1 MIDART
7 LDDLAAK
14 LANSIP
20 PQLKDMQKELGD
32 QFRTLLQS
40 SFAKMDLVSR
50 EEFEAQTRVL
60 LRTRE
65 KLEAL
70 EQLVA
75 KLEAQ
80 SGDQSSR

>member
-14 LANSIP
+14 LADSIP

-32 QFRTLLQS
+32 QFKTLLQS
-40 SFAKMDLVSR
+40 NFAKMDLVSR
-50 EEFEAQTRVL
+50 EEFDAQTRVL

-70 EQLVA
+70 ELLVA
-75 KLEAQ
+75 ELEA
-80 SGDQSSR
+80 SAKSQSSS